1 MTQGSTK
8 MWGKTIHQFE
18 GDKIYNTKNQWI
30 GFRENFGIPWDFS
43 MKYGGGSTGSTVNL
57 PTALGFKPRGLQN
70 HLAQRMITDGFAVD
84 ISVKRELERDR
95 T

>member
-1 MTQGSTK
+1 

-30 GFRENFGIPWDFS
+30 GFREFLEYHGISPRN
-43 MKYGGGSTGSTVNL
+43 MGGSTGSTVNL

>member
-1 MTQGSTK
+1 M
-8 MWGKTIHQFE
+8 
-18 GDKIYNTKNQWI
+18 
-30 GFRENFGIPWDFS
+30 GFLHEIW
-43 MKYGGGSTGSTVNL
+43 GGSTGSTVNL